1 MIGQRA
7 FDIHDHGRKLVRR
20 AVVLDGDLC
29 NAIMDLAMGSQSAWS
44 LLEANALNDE
54 LDACELT
61 VAELV
66 TKCAQDL

>member
-1 MIGQRA
+1 MIQPA

-29 NAIMDLAMGSQSAWS
+29 NAIMDLATAHRAAWTLS
-44 LLEANALNDE
+44 EIRAVNDE

-61 VAELV
+61 VAEFV
-66 TKCAQDL
+66 STITN